1 MKVNFDQ
8 EDINMLDRYIIE
20 YVSMMNF
27 SERELLDVML
37 KYVPNKDKVNLMRA
51 LYILG
56 EDND

>member
-27 SERELLDVML
+27 SERELLDVVL